1 MKLTKKFLSALLV
14 CAAAVTLLC
23 AAAGATAAPVTAE
36 TPAQKQAVLDT
47 INAVRQQNGLAP
59 VAEPADRMAALYF
72 STDDGD
78 AYDAQWLAILDTEV
92 EGKVSI
98 GDCYSYKLQNGGWDI
113 TDWNSM
119 DLLPTPAF
127 KLLKSADVTM
137 VGISF
142 TNEGGVVLLP
152 Y

>member
-47 INAVRQQNGLAP
+47 INAVRQQNAQ
-59 VAEPADRMAALYF
+59 ADRMAALYF